1 MKPKTDRYILYKKQ
15 HSIQKIKMAYY
26 TLEELKKMNFK
37 HIGKNVKISD
47 KASIYNC
54 DQIEIG
60 DNSRI
65 DDFCV
70 VSGNIKIGKNVHIT
84 PMCLVAGGEKGIVFE
99 DFTTIAYGVQVFTQS
114 DDYSGKTMTNST
126 IPIEFKNEFKKKVVI
141 RKHSIVGAGSIILPG
156 VILEEGTSVGAM
168 SLIRVDTEPWSIYVG
183 IPAKKLK
190 NRKKDL
196 LKLEQQFIE
205 NTDKS

>member
-1 MKPKTDRYILYKKQ
+1 
-15 HSIQKIKMAYY
+15 MAYY
-26 TLEELKKMNFK
+26 TLDQLEKMYFK
-37 HIGKNVKISD
+37 SLGKNVKISD

-70 VSGNIKIGKNVHIT
+70 ISGKVKIGKNVHIT
-84 PMCLVAGGEKGIVFE
+84 PQCLVAGGENGIIFE

-126 IPIEFKNEFKKKVVI
+126 IPTKFKNEFKKEIVI
-141 RKHSIVGAGSIILPG
+141 QKYSIVGAGSIIMPG
-156 VILEEGTSVGAM
+156 SILAEGTSIGAM
-168 SLIRVDTEPWSIYVG
+168 SLIRLNTEPWSIYAG
-183 IPAKKLK
+183 SPAKRLK
-190 NRKKDL
+190 SRSKDL
-196 LKLEQQFIE
+196 LELKKQYLNEW
-205 NTDKS
+205 DGD